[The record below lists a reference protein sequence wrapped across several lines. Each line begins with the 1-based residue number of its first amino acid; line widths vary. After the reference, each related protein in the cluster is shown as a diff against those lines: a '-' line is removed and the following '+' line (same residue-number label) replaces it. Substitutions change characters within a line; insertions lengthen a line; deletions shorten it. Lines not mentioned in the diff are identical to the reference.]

1 MIQFYFLSV
10 LLNIVGGYAL
20 LSYNSEDKGT
30 KFDGVRNYL
39 KDMTVRLVLGVLAVI
54 VGFFKL
60 LTVMRGDIP
69 IVGDFL
75 PSIAGL
81 ATGFSLL
88 LEFYRSNSNVTTE
101 TLEKMERIFTA
112 NRRIVGISAVAIGFI
127 HFLFASVL
135 FL

>member
-10 LLNIVGGYAL
+10 LLNVLGGYAL
-20 LSYNSEDKGT
+20 IVQGGEDKGT
-30 KFDGVRNYL
+30 KFDGVRAFL
-39 KDMTVRLVLGVLAVI
+39 RDMTVRLVLGILAVT

-75 PSIAGL
+75 PALAGL
-81 ATGFSLL
+81 ASGFALL
-88 LEFYRSNSNVTTE
+88 LEFYRSNSNVTTD
-101 TLEKMERIFTA
+101 TLERVDRIFNA
-112 NRRIVGISAVAIGFI
+112 NRRIVGVSSMIIGFV

>member
-10 LLNIVGGYAL
+10 VLNLVGGYAL
-20 LSYNSEDKGT
+20 LIHDTPEKGT
-30 KFDGVRNYL
+30 KFDGVRGFL
-39 KDMTVRLVLGVLAVI
+39 QDMTVRLVLGVLAVI

-75 PSIAGL
+75 PAIAGL
-81 ATGFSLL
+81 ASGFSLL
-88 LEFYRSNSNVTTE
+88 LEFYRGNSNVTTE
-101 TLEKMERIFTA
+101 TLENMERVFTA
-112 NRRIVGISAVAIGFI
+112 NRRIVGTSAMIVGFV

>member
-20 LSYNSEDKGT
+20 LVQGGGDKGT
-30 KFDGVRNYL
+30 SFDGVRTFL
-39 KDMTVRLVLGVLAVI
+39 RDMTVRLVLGVLTIV

-75 PSIAGL
+75 PAVAGM

-101 TLEKMERIFTA
+101 TLERMDRILTS
-112 NRRIVGISAVAIGFI
+112 NRRIVGISSIVIGFV

>member
-10 LLNIVGGYAL
+10 LFNIVGGYAL
-20 LSYNSEDKGT
+20 LIHDAQDKGT
-30 KFDGVRNYL
+30 KFDGVRSFL
-39 KDMTVRLVLGVLAVI
+39 KDMTVRLVLGVLSVI

-75 PSIAGL
+75 PAVAGL

-88 LEFYRSNSNVTTE
+88 LEFYRSNSNVSTE
-101 TLEKMERIFTA
+101 TLEKMERILNA
-112 NRRIVGISAVAIGFI
+112 NRRIVGVVAIVIGFV

>member
-10 LLNIVGGYAL
+10 LLNVVGGYAL
-20 LSYNSEDKGT
+20 LAQDSPDKGT
-30 KFDGVRNYL
+30 KFDGVKAFL
-39 KDMTVRLVLGVLAVI
+39 KDPTVRLILGVLSLI

-75 PSIAGL
+75 PAVAGL
-81 ATGFSLL
+81 ASGFSLL
-88 LEFYRSNSNVTTE
+88 LEFYRGNSKVTTD
-101 TLEKMERIFTA
+101 TLEKMEKIFIS
-112 NRRIVGISAVAIGFI
+112 NRRIVGTATMVIGFI